1 MKQWHRCRGIL
12 RQVLRSSSSSSAP
25 SLTFSSSQAALTRLS
40 SCPLLAHAPWNT
52 LSPPLTRPFSSS
64 HDAKEHLERKVKT
77 PNMSVKQVLA
87 GRPSSTYC
95 VDQTDSVKQA
105 INHMVTK
112 KTSSSLILD
121 AAQEIVGIV
130 TARDLLR
137 FVNDLTPTQLTRGT
151 SSSSEALLLHKVT
164 EVMTP
169 VDRMIF
175 CSPKDTVKHCR
186 EIM

>member
-1 MKQWHRCRGIL
+1 
-12 RQVLRSSSSSSAP
+12 
-25 SLTFSSSQAALTRLS
+25 
-40 SCPLLAHAPWNT
+40 
-52 LSPPLTRPFSSS
+52 
-64 HDAKEHLERKVKT
+64 
-77 PNMSVKQVLA
+77 MSVKQVLA